1 MVARR
6 RKLVCNETQD
16 SPEPASIQSSDG
28 EGYGTYIPLGGGK
41 GINMP
46 YSWWKELD
54 ISTHGAE
61 GQRELL
67 LGLVSGKEPNHHLQ
81 GGWEEGEPKLLEH
94 LGGRGYFLASLRVQ

>member
-1 MVARR
+1 M
-6 RKLVCNETQD
+6 VCNETQD

-41 GINMP
+41 GINML
-46 YSWWKELD
+46 YSILCGRRRWKELD